1 VRRISLALVVCAGAL
16 TLAPH
21 ALAAGTTVSV
31 SGTTATITVNV
42 DVVVGDRSFTES
54 DISDKFRA
62 SFETTARNVETY
74 WNQAFAG
81 HLYRGCTR
89 FQLQLNLRVLPGSEA
104 HWAFV
109 TEDYIAN
116 VTSDGHHV
124 MEWMETEWGGS
135 SARPVVF
142 DPYEPKLPATADFAS
157 PYTHDLDGDWSPD
170 MKSDRD
176 YAHEVGHLMGLGDDY
191 NDHGSVAGRAG
202 TLMDGGDAIDQ
213 NLVNRIG
220 NIIKKAGIKLP
231 SCWTGT
237 IESDTSRVYLEGI
250 YGGHTHCTDRWRGTL
265 EFGIAADGKIE
276 GNGEAHLL
284 SKPTCY
290 AGVGKVATLE
300 TFVVRGRATDKEL
313 TLELAFD
320 TGNGVSY
327 AGWSANDAPY
337 NGSSHPELVGPPL
350 SVPRTDPCT
359 AAGTVTVHDKLP
371 SGGKLDPLTATDRI
385 ALKCPRPGST

>member
-1 VRRISLALVVCAGAL
+1 
-16 TLAPH
+16 
-21 ALAAGTTVSV
+21 
-31 SGTTATITVNV
+31 
-42 DVVVGDRSFTES
+42 
-54 DISDKFRA
+54 
-62 SFETTARNVETY
+62 
-74 WNQAFAG
+74 
-81 HLYRGCTR
+81 
-89 FQLQLNLRVLPGSEA
+89 
-104 HWAFV
+104 
-109 TEDYIAN
+109 
-116 VTSDGHHV
+116 
-124 MEWMETEWGGS
+124 
-135 SARPVVF
+135 
-142 DPYEPKLPATADFAS
+142 
-157 PYTHDLDGDWSPD
+157 

-371 SGGKLDPLTATDRI
+371 SGGTLNKGAQNTQWWDFAPRLGMVWDPKGNGRMAVRAACGKFYDIPNIFWNNNISFEPPFGYSVSTTNVNFANPWASFPGGHIVSVFRRTTRQPRTLTWRAITGERPTAI
-385 ALKCPRPGST
+385 AIMSTGGTS